1 MMVMAKSVDQVLTKC
16 MGSMQ
21 RYSWDFFSQDALE
34 CLIEFMIE
42 GRTIK
47 RGDLLA
53 NLVVLYN

>member
-1 MMVMAKSVDQVLTKC
+1 VMAKSVDQVLTKC

-21 RYSWDFFSQDALE
+21 RYSWDFFVSQDALE

-42 GRTIK
+42 DRTIK

>member
-1 MMVMAKSVDQVLTKC
+1 MAKSVDQVLTKC